1 MLRRHLRWALVAV
14 GYLGMNEKKRRHRE
28 KSELRN
34 HCVSVRLNKDELSE
48 LDLRRGEYKR
58 GEYLRTVFVDSEPLV
73 IPEIN
78 TVAWVELSRSASN
91 LNQLSHQLNML
102 GVKTSDVSEIQTLL
116 ADFRAK
122 LLGVNFLNSGVD
134 DERNAE
140 N

>member
-1 MLRRHLRWALVAV
+1 M
-14 GYLGMNEKKRRHRE
+14 GYLDMNKKKRRHRE

-34 HCVSVRLNKDELSE
+34 HCVSVRLNKNELSD

-58 GEYLRTVFVDSEPLV
+58 GEYLRTIFVDSEPLV

-78 TVAWVELSRSASN
+78 SAAWVELSRSASN

-140 N
+140 D